1 MTSLAERVAQ
11 PFQTL
16 VKTVS
21 RSGAGGLDVPGA
33 LSQAVQAELVGDLGS
48 VHGVRKILLV
58 GEDQEESISQL
69 VLVEH
74 ALQLLT
80 SLDNTVTIVA
90 VDDEDDTL
98 GVLEVMSPQRTD
110 LVLTADIPDGEL
122 NVLVLDSLDVET
134 DCGDGGDDFTELQL
148 VEDGGLS
155 GGIETNHENSHL
167 LLSPETVEQ
176 TRECETHVGCVDGG
190 VVWVVVVW
198 G

>member
-33 LSQAVQAELVGDLGS
+33 LSQAVQTKLVSDLGS

-58 GEDQEESISQL
+58 GEDQEESISEL

-98 GVLEVMSPQRTD
+98 GVLEVMPPQRTD
-110 LVLTADIPDGEL
+110 LVLSTDIPHGERP
-122 NVLVLDSLDVET
+122 
-134 DCGDGGDDFTELQL
+134 
-148 VEDGGLS
+148 LS
-155 GGIETNHENSHL
+155 CTS
-167 LLSPETVEQ
+167 
-176 TRECETHVGCVDGG
+176 
-190 VVWVVVVW
+190 
-198 G
+198 